1 MIYVLADGMTLSH
14 ALNYTSSKEG
24 GIDSNGCCGSAKVQH
39 STFVKIPVIICSIC
53 ISNSAN
59 RAEKVRVH
67 TRLFETFRDFET
79 LMQGIYIM
87 FETSRPQNMW
97 VQVHPLHPLV
107 CRPCAFHCRYN
118 AIKKEVF
125 LDQTDT

>member
-59 RAEKVRVH
+59 RAKKVRVH
-67 TRLFETFRDFET
+67 MRLFETFRDFDT
-79 LMQGIYIM
+79 RNLYYVRD
-87 FETSRPQNMW
+87 FETTKYVGASAPTAPASLP
-97 VQVHPLHPLV
+97 PL
-107 CRPCAFHCRYN
+107 CICN
-118 AIKKEVF
+118 GE
-125 LDQTDT
+125 